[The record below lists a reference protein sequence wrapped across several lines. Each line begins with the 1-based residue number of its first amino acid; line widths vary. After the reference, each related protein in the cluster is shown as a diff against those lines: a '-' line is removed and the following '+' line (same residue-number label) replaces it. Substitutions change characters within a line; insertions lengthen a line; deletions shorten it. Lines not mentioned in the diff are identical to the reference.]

1 MNGVEI
7 VMDQPTKESF
17 PLLDSLSMIHSITW
31 YDVFEDGAR
40 TREVEEL
47 RNASRTK
54 YHELAV
60 NRSMETWR
68 IVTSMVPFYPDAAS
82 IH

>member
-7 VMDQPTKESF
+7 VMDQPTQESF
-17 PLLDSLSMIHSITW
+17 PLLDSLSIIHSIIW
-31 YDVFEDGAR
+31 YDVFEDGDR

-47 RNASRTK
+47 QKASRTK

-68 IVTSMVPFYPDAAS
+68 IVTSMVPFYPNTAS